1 MITTKIT
8 IRIPTQIP
16 IMVSKFE
23 RALLFSCE
31 LLLGTGKWGT
41 LVGGAAIGDIAI
53 TGAEIKKNRINRIKR
68 ALLYI
73 SDIDNSLSFCTS
85 KILI

>member
-23 RALLFSCE
+23 WALLFSCE

-41 LVGGAAIGDIAI
+41 LVGGEAIGDIAI
-53 TGAEIKKNRINRIKR
+53 AGAEIKKKEIE
-68 ALLYI
+68 
-73 SDIDNSLSFCTS
+73 
-85 KILI
+85 